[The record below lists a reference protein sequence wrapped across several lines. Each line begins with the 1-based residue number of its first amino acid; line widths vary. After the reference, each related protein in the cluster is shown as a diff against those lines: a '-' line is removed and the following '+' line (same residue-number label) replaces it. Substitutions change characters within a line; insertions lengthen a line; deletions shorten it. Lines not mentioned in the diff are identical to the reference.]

1 MTLEKW
7 GTDLVEQYFQKQDK
21 NLIEQLVAKFK
32 AIKTREE
39 LSKITGIKSKW
50 VLQKLMDL
58 GVQPP
63 MMMVLTLVPLLEV
76 AWADGHISKDES
88 ELILKEASKTG
99 IEDGTEAYKLLSS
112 WLATKPE
119 NQLFTSWNVYV
130 EGLCNELSA
139 NQIVDLKNDVLARAR
154 AVAEASGGILGI
166 GKVSKS
172 EKAALEKLEAPFR

>member
-1 MTLEKW
+1 MKLEKW
-7 GTDLVEQYFQKQDK
+7 GTDLVEKYFHKQDK
-21 NLIEQLVAKFK
+21 NLIEQLIAKFN

-39 LSKITGIKSKW
+39 LSRITGIKSKW

-58 GVQPP
+58 GVQPH

-76 AWADGHISKDES
+76 AWADGHISEEER

-99 IEDGTEAYKLLSS
+99 IEVGTEAYMLLSS
-112 WLATKPE
+112 WLETKPE

-139 NQIVDLKNDVLARAR
+139 NQIVDLKNDVLARAK
-154 AVAEASGGILGI
+154 AVAEASGGILGV

-172 EKAALEKLEAPFR
+172 EKLVLEKLEAPFR

>member
-1 MTLEKW
+1 MTLENW
-7 GTDLVEQYFQKQDK
+7 GKDLVEQYFNKQDK
-21 NLIEQLVAKFK
+21 NLIEQLIAKFK

-39 LSKITGIKSKW
+39 LSRITGIKSKW

-58 GVQPP
+58 GVQPQ

-76 AWADGHISKDES
+76 AWADGHISKEER

-99 IEDGTEAYKLLSS
+99 IEDGTEAYMLLSN
-112 WLATKPE
+112 WLETKPE

-139 NQIVDLKNDVLARAR
+139 NQIVDFKNDVLARAK

-172 EKAALEKLEAPFR
+172 EKLVLEKLETPFR

>member
-7 GTDLVEQYFQKQDK
+7 GKDLVEQYFHMQDK
-21 NLIEQLVAKFK
+21 NLVEQLIAQFK

-39 LSKITGIKSKW
+39 LSRITGIKNKW

-58 GVQPP
+58 GVQPQ

-76 AWADGHISKDES
+76 AWADGHISKEER

-99 IEDGTEAYKLLSS
+99 IAEGTEAYMLLSS
-112 WLATKPE
+112 LLETKPE

-130 EGLCNELSA
+130 EGVCNELSA
-139 NQIVDLKNDVLARAR
+139 NQIVDFKNDVLARAK

-172 EKAALEKLEAPFR
+172 EKLVLEKLEAPFR

>member
-1 MTLEKW
+1 MKLEKW
-7 GTDLVEQYFQKQDK
+7 GTDLVEKYFHKQDK
-21 NLIEQLVAKFK
+21 NLIEQLIAKFN

-39 LSKITGIKSKW
+39 LSRITGIKSKW

-58 GVQPP
+58 GVQPH

-76 AWADGHISKDES
+76 AWADGHISE
-88 ELILKEASKTG
+88 EEREVLLKEASKTG
-99 IEDGTEAYKLLSS
+99 IEVGTEAYMLLSS
-112 WLATKPE
+112 LLGTKPE

-139 NQIVDLKNDVLARAR
+139 NQIVDLKNDVLARAK
-154 AVAEASGGILGI
+154 AVAEASGGILGV

-172 EKAALEKLEAPFR
+172 EKLALEKLEAPFR